1 MVQNL
6 SYFSYNWYSKYIVN
20 SSPTFK
26 YEDYDSIFKHTSN
39 FAKENLYYIKL
50 IMNVHAKLP
59 FYCTL
64 NKFNSYCILYS
75 SNSTGK
81 LHYKNHIY
89 TIRPNSI
96 LFIDCNFPHK
106 IELNGVKESD
116 FQVAYLN
123 GSNIHYLYNLFTE
136 NDFFTCD
143 IQASS
148 DIPFIFKKLF
158 KCCKQNFKYS
168 ELIISNLIASLLTS
182 LLLNKERN
190 LNSSNSAPKY
200 ILDIKSLLDHNY
212 DHPYS
217 LNELAKQ
224 YNINKYKLVRDFTNY
239 ISISPI
245 NYLIKRRIEIAK
257 KLLKTTTL
265 SINEIS
271 YSVGIQNPNHFINLF
286 RKTTNTTPLNYRKL
300 HESDVI
306 TYLE

>member
-1 MVQNL
+1 MVPNL
-6 SYFSYNWYSKYIVN
+6 SHLSSNWYSKYIIN

-26 YEDYDSIFKHTSN
+26 YEDYDFIINSPSN
-39 FAKENLYYIKL
+39 FAKENLYHIKL
-50 IMNVHAKLP
+50 MVNIHAKLP

-64 NKFNSYCILYS
+64 NKFNSYCIFYS
-75 SNSTGK
+75 LNSTGK

-89 TIRPNSI
+89 SIKPNTV
-96 LFIDCNFPHK
+96 LFIDCNFSHR
-106 IELNGVKESD
+106 IELNGTEESD

-123 GSNIHYLYNLFTE
+123 GSNIEYLYNLFIE
-136 NDFFTCD
+136 NDFYVCEL
-143 IQASS
+143 QASS
-148 DIPFIFKKLF
+148 NIPLVFKKSL
-158 KCCKQNFKYS
+158 KYCKQDSKYS
-168 ELIISNLIASLLTS
+168 ELIISNLIGNLLTS
-182 LLLNKERN
+182 LLLNRERN
-190 LNSSNSAPKY
+190 LNSSNNAPKY

-212 DHPYS
+212 KHSYS

-239 ISISPI
+239 ISVSPI

-271 YSVGIQNPNHFINLF
+271 YSVGIQNTNHFINLF
-286 RKTTNTTPLNYRKL
+286 RRTTNTTPLTYRKL

-306 TYLE
+306 TYSE